1 MAQAL
6 NAEAFR
12 VLKPGGTYL
21 VVDHEAAE
29 GAGVT
34 QTSTLHRIEDAIVR
48 REVQAAGFT
57 LDGESNLLRHP
68 ADNHTAKVQETGIR
82 GKTDQFIL
90 KFRKP
95 R

>member
-1 MAQAL
+1 MS
-6 NAEAFR
+6 
-12 VLKPGGTYL
+12 
-21 VVDHEAAE
+21 DHEAAP
-29 GAGVT
+29 GAGAT
-34 QTSTLHRIEDAIVR
+34 QTSTLHRIEDVVVR
-48 REVQAAGFT
+48 REVQAAGFV
-57 LDGESNLLRHP
+57 LAGESNLLRHP